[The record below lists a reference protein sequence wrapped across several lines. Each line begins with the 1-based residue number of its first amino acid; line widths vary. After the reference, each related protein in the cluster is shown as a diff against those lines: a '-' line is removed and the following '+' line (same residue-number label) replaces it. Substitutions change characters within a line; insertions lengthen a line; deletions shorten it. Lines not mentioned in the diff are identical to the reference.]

1 MYNTMNTVVSS
12 GNSNSYKHDKK
23 AIFLYK
29 LNEERWAYIM
39 SCLIDK
45 EVVVNLENGSEIKGT
60 FNSFDPG
67 SRGTNRAVDIALNP
81 NPASEDENLRTK
93 PTIVYG
99 NEYHFFTSRQI
110 SRNLFKQ
117 REHRPN
123 SSRKPSYGKFKTDS
137 EISSTKPIKVNSVL
151 TEWRS
156 TESVNES
163 QLVELEKTQSEEWDQ
178 FETNNKEYGVVS
190 TFDENLYTT
199 SLNLS
204 EIPDSVREKAD
215 QIATEI
221 ENNPETNFAQIESTL
236 EDEDVAN
243 IEVKPPPKPQKESR
257 KRDKNTSRSRS
268 KTLSH
273 EPPTEKMAEVVHPQE
288 TEKPEMERQQS
299 SRSKH
304 DKHFSHQIGVN
315 ALNIEPAH
323 QRNDAFGS
331 FTDRKQ
337 RHSVES
343 EKQNKSFDKTERQ
356 ERSER
361 AERSEKSVERAEKM
375 ERDRPERLDKPELP
389 SEKPERVVD
398 SLERVDKFERPDKPI
413 ERADKYDRAEKI
425 DRSDRL
431 ERHERYD
438 RQDRFDRY
446 ERFERPERGDK
457 LDRME
462 RGDRFERHDRTDTR
476 ERSDLSPSFQR
487 NEERTIMDTDSMR
500 YTKQQGQYQPPKPPK
515 SDSDHQKKSFKFNPN
530 ASSFTPGITTD
541 KPATT
546 RDHEFQ
552 TPTVTPK
559 VTLPRRTE
567 FRPFKQLSR
576 FPRLDLR
583 EFRASNSSRFTDP
596 GYEERWAGNGS
607 VSYRD
612 ILGDL
617 NPLHLQTMQMRPPH
631 HVITHPQMPPV
642 IFPMGP
648 QLAYPPYTMGSLPVG
663 MVHYGPQLHPRL
675 YNGVQYAPVIPNH
688 VMPRRNHMPANQ
700 HYPPMNMNMNMLY
713 KQSQPQSMP
722 KDQYLKSRSS
732 DGFDDK
738 QKGYGNNSKQIAKR

>member
-1 MYNTMNTVVSS
+1 MNTVVSS

-23 AIFLYK
+23 STFLYK
-29 LNEERWAYIM
+29 LNEERWAFIM

-45 EVVVNLENGSEIKGT
+45 EVVVSLENGSEIRGT

-81 NPASEDENLRTK
+81 NPAATNENTRNK

-99 NEYHFFTSRQI
+99 NEYHFFSSHQI
-110 SRNLFKQ
+110 SRNLFKHK
-117 REHRPN
+117 EHRPN
-123 SSRKPSYGKFKTDS
+123 SSRKSSYGKFKTDS
-137 EISSTKPIKVNSVL
+137 EISSTKPNKVNSVL

-156 TESVNES
+156 SESVNES
-163 QLVELEKTQSEEWDQ
+163 QLVELDKTQTEEWDQ

-236 EDEDVAN
+236 EDEDVTN
-243 IEVKPPPKPQKESR
+243 NEVRPPVKPQKEPK
-257 KRDKNTSRSRS
+257 KREKNHTSRSRS
-268 KTLSH
+268 KNLSH
-273 EPPTEKMAEVVHPQE
+273 EVTHEKTAEVHAHE
-288 TEKPEMERQQS
+288 TDKPEVERQQL
-299 SRSKH
+299 SRPRH

-323 QRNDAFGS
+323 PKTEGLGP

-337 RHSVES
+337 RHSVEPEKQTKSMEKTNERQERFEKVERREKSIERVEKLERQEKMEKAEKPERPEKVEKVDKPEPPTEKPEQVVENLEKVEKVEKS
-343 EKQNKSFDKTERQ
+343 EKSEKSEKPDKPVEWAEKFDKTEKVERQ
-356 ERSER
+356 ER
-361 AERSEKSVERAEKM
+361 
-375 ERDRPERLDKPELP
+375 
-389 SEKPERVVD
+389 
-398 SLERVDKFERPDKPI
+398 F
-413 ERADKYDRAEKI
+413 
-425 DRSDRL
+425 
-431 ERHERYD
+431 ERHERKETH
-438 RQDRFDRY
+438 
-446 ERFERPERGDK
+446 ERD
-457 LDRME
+457 
-462 RGDRFERHDRTDTR
+462 
-476 ERSDLSPSFQR
+476 DLSPSFRR
-487 NEERTIMDTDSMR
+487 NEERTIVDSESTKH
-500 YTKQQGQYQPPKPPK
+500 TKQQTQYQSPKQSIK
-515 SDSDHQKKSFKFNPN
+515 MDSEQQKKSFKFNPN
-530 ASSFTPGITTD
+530 ASSFTPGVTTE
-541 KPATT
+541 KPAPT

-552 TPTVTPK
+552 TGTVTPK
-559 VTLPRRTE
+559 VTMPRRSE
-567 FRPFKQLSR
+567 FRPFKQLAR

-596 GYEERWAGNGS
+596 GYEERWTGSGS

-617 NPLHLQTMQMRPPH
+617 NPLHLQTLQMRPPH
-631 HVITHPQMPPV
+631 HMITHPQMPPV

-688 VMPRRNHMPANQ
+688 VMTRRNHMPSNQ
-700 HYPPMNMNMNMLY
+700 HYPPMNMNMLY
-713 KQSQPQSMP
+713 KQSQPQSIP
-722 KDQYLKSRSS
+722 KDHYMKSRSN
-732 DGFDDK
+732 DNFDDK
-738 QKGYGNNSKQIAKR
+738 HKGYGNNSKQITKR